1 MAILLDDRT
10 RVCVAGIT
18 GSWARNDLAL
28 NRAYGTNVVCGT
40 APGRGGTEVEG
51 VPVFSTVAEAAV
63 SAPFDAVV
71 AYLPPPAYL
80 GAMSDI
86 LESQPDWVLVI
97 TEGVPLHDSVR
108 VLNEASERGIR
119 IIGPST
125 SGMVSA
131 GRAKIG
137 FLGHPP
143 GTMTPGRVGILSR
156 SGGFTTELARRVA
169 GAGFGVSTAI
179 PIGGDAVVGSPFLDF
194 LLLFEADPE
203 TDAVVIYT
211 EAGPELERTAA
222 EAVADGRVTKP
233 VVALVRGD
241 ALSQYQAG
249 TTFGHAGTFLGE
261 GASAAE
267 KRSLLTRSGVHVVET
282 TAAIGTTLAV
292 LLGNGRGRATGD
304 LT

>member
-1 MAILLDDRT
+1 VAILLDDRT

-28 NRAYGTNVVCGT
+28 NLAYGTNVVCGT
-40 APGRGGTEVEG
+40 APGRGGTDVEG
-51 VPVFSTVAEAAV
+51 VPVFSTAGEAAAA
-63 SAPFDAVV
+63 APFDAVV
-71 AYLPPPAYL
+71 AYLPPAVYL
-80 GAMSDI
+80 GAMSEI
-86 LESQPDWVLVI
+86 LEAEPNWVLVI

-108 VLNEASERGIR
+108 VLNQAAERGVR

-131 GRAKIG
+131 GRAKVG

-156 SGGFTTELARRVA
+156 SGGFTTELARRVEA
-169 GAGFGVSTAI
+169 AGFGVSTAI
-179 PIGGDAVVGSPFLDF
+179 PIGGDAVVGSSFLDF
-194 LLLFEADPE
+194 LLLFEEDQDTE
-203 TDAVVIYT
+203 AVVMYT

-241 ALSQYQAG
+241 ALTQYQAG
-249 TTFGHAGTFLGE
+249 TTFGHAGTFLGD
-261 GASAAE
+261 GATAAE
-267 KRSLLTRSGVHVVET
+267 KRTLLTGAGLHVVET

-292 LLGNGRGRATGD
+292 LLGHGGYQGTGD
-304 LT
+304 ST

>member
-1 MAILLDDRT
+1 MAILLDERT

-28 NRAYGTNVVCGT
+28 NLAYGTNVVCGT

-51 VPVFSTVAEAAV
+51 VPVFSTVAEAAA

-71 AYLPPPAYL
+71 AYLPPPVYRA
-80 GAMSDI
+80 AMLDI
-86 LESQPDWVLVI
+86 LEAQPGWVLVI

-108 VLNEASERGIR
+108 VLNEATERGVR

-131 GRAKIG
+131 GRAKVG

-179 PIGGDAVVGSPFLDF
+179 PIGGDAVVGSSFLDF
-194 LLLFEADPE
+194 LVLFEEDQD

-241 ALSQYQAG
+241 VLSQYQAG

-267 KRSLLTRSGVHVVET
+267 KRTLLAGAGVHVVET
-282 TAAIGTTLAV
+282 TAAIGTTLAALV
-292 LLGNGRGRATGD
+292 GTSGHGAIGD
-304 LT
+304 ST